1 MDIETYQHK
10 EVTIAGGDSKS
21 SNITEMNIGNG
32 HTHPTPLILIFTIAI
47 VAMVALIVGAIVVIV
62 LDG

>member
-1 MDIETYQHK
+1 MGIETYQHNK
-10 EVTIAGGDSKS
+10 EVTTTAGDSNS
-21 SNITEMNIGNG
+21 SNINDEMNIGNG
-32 HTHPTPLILIFTIAI
+32 HTHPTPLIFTIAI